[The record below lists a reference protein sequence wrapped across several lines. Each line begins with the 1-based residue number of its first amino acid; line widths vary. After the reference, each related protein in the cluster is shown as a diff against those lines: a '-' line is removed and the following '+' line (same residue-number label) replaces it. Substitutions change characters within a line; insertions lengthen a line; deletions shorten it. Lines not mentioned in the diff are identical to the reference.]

1 MTRVMRSLF
10 VVLFLS
16 VGLSAAFAQD
26 NTFKATTT
34 RKPAVL
40 ETKQG
45 VAAGEK
51 LQPKATGVVI
61 MMSERGLEVLNPLA
75 PAELGKGEKQ
85 VTKNIKVTSG
95 DNNTELTSED
105 KRTYGGIILIGLD
118 F

>member
-1 MTRVMRSLF
+1 MTRVMKSLF
-10 VVLFLS
+10 TLLFLGL
-16 VGLSAAFAQD
+16 GLSGALAQD
-26 NTFKATTT
+26 NTFKATTA
-34 RKPAVL
+34 KPANL
-40 ETKQG
+40 TTRHG

-51 LQPKATGVVI
+51 LQPKATGVII
-61 MMSERGLEVLNPLA
+61 MMSEKGLEVLNPLA
-75 PAELGKGEKQ
+75 PAQLGKGEKQ